1 VRDRSYLPFPER
13 PAFAWAARGD
23 HEVSAVR
30 DRPAPFVRVAAGL
43 GARRSRTRSDAP
55 ASRSVKFDVSRADCR
70 GTAFCTRSFDPGR
83 LRARRLAVLG
93 SAPSFL
99 LRFFSDM
106 LPLLPAAC
114 QRSSIKDERRFAM
127 TPLATPYL
135 MDEAIRSPVCAR
147 TNLPAVE
154 NRSVFLADNMVYGTP
169 IGSRDMF
176 SRSVRVPA

>member
-1 VRDRSYLPFPER
+1 MRGPNTAFQQAVGRRVRDRSYLPFPER

-23 HEVSAVR
+23 DEVSAVR

-114 QRSSIKDERRFAM
+114 QRSSIKDERRSAV
-127 TPLATPYL
+127 TPFGAVPHG
-135 MDEAIRSPVCAR
+135 RSHSITCVCQDQSAR
-147 TNLPAVE
+147 GRESLGFP
-154 NRSVFLADNMVYGTP
+154 R
-169 IGSRDMF
+169 
-176 SRSVRVPA
+176 